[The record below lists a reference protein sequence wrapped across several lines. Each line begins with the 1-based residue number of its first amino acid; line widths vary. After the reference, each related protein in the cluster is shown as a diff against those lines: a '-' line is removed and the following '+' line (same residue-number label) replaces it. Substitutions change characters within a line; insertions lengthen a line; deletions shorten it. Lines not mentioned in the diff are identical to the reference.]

1 MQRFVDCLE
10 EIGLFLNNENII
22 DQYNQLLDVEWLA
35 KLYFFTDLCSHLNE
49 LNIKL
54 QGVNKTVIIMFDL
67 IKAFEVKL
75 PNFNRDI
82 LSNSYKYFPNTKK
95 KNFFLKVN
103 VTKSQIKSH

>member
-1 MQRFVDCLE
+1 MFHLE
-10 EIGLFLNNENII
+10 PTPLSLNKKNII

-54 QGVNKTVIIMFDL
+54 QGVNKTLIIMFDL

-75 PNFNRDI
+75 
-82 LSNSYKYFPNTKK
+82 
-95 KNFFLKVN
+95 
-103 VTKSQIKSH
+103 